1 MTIRCIGCGRAIR
14 VPDEKAQNPRL
25 KVKCTCGTVFAL
37 ADAMTAAE
45 DAASAERTAVPPESA
60 SPFVSHVSDPSPLST
75 ASPLEELIDTPP
87 APAVPE
93 PPAARKTRP
102 PGGWRRCVNH
112 HAAQSQSVCPSC
124 QVGYCPDC
132 EHKTQDAVI
141 CPVCDGLCVPA
152 QKYEGEQ
159 EQKRQRQ
166 RSMMEEI
173 EVIVRY
179 PLQDPMALALL
190 AVFSGLFAFCARFG
204 FLTAIIATVISQGAL
219 FAYCFY
225 ALNRVAGG
233 NLKDFMPPV
242 GDFWELVPPMK
253 LGLGALLISAGPLLL
268 IFFLSGIGLAGS
280 FVSDASPSIASSDVV
295 HADSD
300 VDAVEEPRLGPG
312 AMLIATLLLIPAI
325 VWKIVYTPVAFVV
338 AALSR
343 SLLSTLNPAVGFDT
357 DKEDGADLLAGHVD
371 LYRLRVHAVARE
383 LRPVLDPVPWRRPGV
398 VRRRLRVPR
407 DRVHARARR
416 LQEGAGARLGLAGPV
431 QERAAPE

>member
-37 ADAMTAAE
+37 AEAMSAAE
-45 DAASAERTAVPPESA
+45 DAAAAERTATPPESE
-60 SPFVSHVSDPSPLST
+60 SPFVSHVSDPSPATTESI
-75 ASPLEELIDTPP
+75 ASPLEDLIDTPP
-87 APAVPE
+87 AVPE
-93 PPAARKTRP
+93 PAPARRTRP

-112 HAAQSQSVCPSC
+112 HAALSQSVCPGC
-124 QVGYCPDC
+124 QIGYCPDC
-132 EHKTQDAVI
+132 EQKTQGAVS
-141 CPVCDGLCVPA
+141 CPACDGLCVPA

-179 PLQDPMALALL
+179 PLQDPLALALL
-190 AVFSGLFAFCARFG
+190 AVFSGLFAFFARFG
-204 FLTAIIATVISQGAL
+204 LVAAIIGTVVSQGAL

-225 ALNRVAGG
+225 ALSRVAAGD
-233 NLKDFMPPV
+233 LKGFTPPL
-242 GDFWELVPPMK
+242 GDLWELVPPMK

-268 IFFLSGIGLAGS
+268 IFFLSGIGVAGS
-280 FVSDASPSIASSDVV
+280 FVSDASPEVLSSDVV

-300 VDAVEEPRLGPG
+300 EVDEVEEPRLGPG

-325 VWKIVYTPVAFVV
+325 LWKIVYTPVAFVV

-343 SLLSTLNPAVGFDT
+343 SLFSTLNPAIGFDT
-357 DKEDGADLLAGHVD
+357 IKKMGPTYWQAMLIYTVLALGQWVLGFVLSWVPYLGGFVASFVD
-371 LYRLRVHAVARE
+371 AYVYLAI
-383 LRPVLDPVPWRRPGV
+383 GCT
-398 VRRRLRVPR
+398 
-407 DRVHARARR
+407 
-416 LQEGAGARLGLAGPV
+416 LGLAV
-431 QERAAPE
+431 FKKAPELGWE